1 MLLSLCAAALVLS
14 KGTVTL
20 TVVDAHGKPI
30 VGRDV
35 WLDDTN
41 STKPIRPFGVQ
52 YGIPNRKPALK
63 GKTNAAGVV
72 KITGVRTGKAMM
84 VVTRLSPR
92 FDAFVKKQTPEYEH
106 WSMEI
111 MRLEGAVY
119 AGKPAKIVVA
129 DDYAIEGTVTDA
141 QTGAPI
147 ADVPIALSDTVIG
160 HMSGYPG
167 TTIDETKTDANG
179 KYAFRNLPNCIF
191 EVEASPKGSSIGV
204 ESKTGNEPW
213 RYRMFLDA
221 KGQMAGSSSSGVYL
235 KGSKTQFDFRVSRT
249 AQLEVVV
256 KRGTIKSM
264 RGWSLFPF
272 MNDRD
277 GATGLALDFEN
288 PNKPPRGPMDEDSA
302 EFQLLPGTY
311 KMVFE
316 PDWEIRKKFPKD
328 EYVAGSLALK
338 PGEHRKV
345 VYVLSDV
352 VSKGKKK

>member
-1 MLLSLCAAALVLS
+1 MLLSLCAAALVFS
-14 KGTVTL
+14 RGTVAL

-30 VGRDV
+30 ANREV

-41 STKPIRPFGVQ
+41 STKPIKPFGVQ

-63 GKTNAAGVV
+63 SKSNAAGVV
-72 KITGVRTGKAMM
+72 KIAGVKTGKPMM

-92 FDAFVKKQTPEYEH
+92 FDDFVKKQTPEYEH

-111 MRLEGAVY
+111 MRFEGAVY

-141 QTGAPI
+141 QTGAPV
-147 ADVPIALSDTVIG
+147 ADVPIALSDTGIG

-179 KYAFRNLPNCIF
+179 HYAFRKLPNCIF
-191 EVEASPKGSSIGV
+191 EVDASPNGSSFGV

-213 RYRMFLDA
+213 QFRLLVNS
-221 KGQMAGSSSSGVYL
+221 KGEWAGSASAGVFL
-235 KGSKTQFDFRVSRT
+235 KSPLTRFDFRVSKT
-249 AQLEVVV
+249 AQIDVTV
-256 KRGTIKSM
+256 KRGTQKTL
-264 RGWSLFPF
+264 RGWSLFPY
-272 MNDRD
+272 MKDAS
-277 GATGLALDFEN
+277 GATGRVLDYPD
-288 PNKPPRGPMDEDSA
+288 PNKPPHGPIDEDTA

-311 KMVFE
+311 KMVLQPE
-316 PDWEIRKKFPKD
+316 WEIRKKFPKD
-328 EYVAGSLALK
+328 EYVAGLVELK

-352 VSKGKKK
+352 VGPSKKK